1 MHHSHFL
8 TTFTSATE
16 QSPPTKNLQSPLST
30 TPLPIPPI
38 TVSMLSFDRTPDH
51 VHNYFIYLN
60 RTNMKTISTLLTL
73 AIILTICASSA
84 VLYLNQ
90 SYNSSALLTLVWIV
104 GSAVWIK
111 ANGFFED
118 KNVSVQ

>member
-1 MHHSHFL
+1 
-8 TTFTSATE
+8 
-16 QSPPTKNLQSPLST
+16 
-30 TPLPIPPI
+30 
-38 TVSMLSFDRTPDH
+38 MLSFDRTPDH

>member
-1 MHHSHFL
+1 
-8 TTFTSATE
+8 
-16 QSPPTKNLQSPLST
+16 
-30 TPLPIPPI
+30 
-38 TVSMLSFDRTPDH
+38 
-51 VHNYFIYLN
+51 
-60 RTNMKTISTLLTL
+60 MKTISTLLTL